1 MESAKLSFHGLI
13 PPWLGIAIAVL
24 AAAAVFHLYWREHG
38 KIGSARRGL
47 MALLRVGVI
56 GTALFLLMRPVLVAE
71 TRGERPR
78 SVALLVDNSLSM
90 TQKDQRLSAHDRLR
104 VAIAENL
111 VAPETPMPAP
121 EASFDVPA
129 QTPENPS
136 RASIVQAVLNHPK
149 LRILEGLEKGGPLKV
164 YLVGQRL
171 RSLEDEAVKPGQKP
185 SEPVAARLG
194 KALQHDET
202 RTALADAVHDLLNRT
217 EGDLPSWIVVMTDGQ
232 DNASRLTLEEAA
244 KECARWKV
252 PLHVYGVGSSEV
264 GNLEIKDFAAP
275 DTIFF
280 DDTVSIP
287 VRWRCRGFKKGTA
300 QLTLSL
306 GKRVVAQKELALA
319 EGEDFRE
326 VLSFT
331 PRKSGQGEEKDELT
345 VAIQYRGA
353 ETFTEDNQMKRPVS
367 IVDRKVK
374 ILYVEGSPRWEY
386 KFLQISLLR
395 DRRVEA
401 KFLPAIGDR
410 RTLLSGNPYLPAF
423 PPTRQELF
431 AFDVLILGDVPA
443 AFIGTER
450 TAWIR
455 DFVREGGSL
464 IVVAGRQYL
473 PSGYHAGPLAE
484 VLPVEFAPGKPAF
497 NDLERTQP
505 WQPVLT
511 RAGERAEMLS
521 LADTPEESARA
532 WQQLPGF
539 HWTFPVTKLRPGATA
554 LLVHPRQK
562 AGDQLAPV
570 LATHFYGKGQVLFLG
585 TDETWRW
592 RTNAGEKTYGR
603 FWGQVIYQMG
613 LPHLIGTPKRVQ
625 LALERPENVLGKPG
639 YVYARVFDAEFRPLI
654 GEKIAA
660 RLERLDA
667 KPGEERARALLL
679 EPVVGQPGD
688 YRALLAHD
696 AVGRFVVKVDDPAAA
711 SLEYRVGLPPQH
723 ELTVAGMAEDP
734 LRAAALA
741 SGGKFYRE
749 EDLYRMLA
757 SLEPRKAPFTMR
769 SELLLWNAPVFLVFL
784 VLIAAEWILRKFS
797 NLS

>member
-1 MESAKLSFHGLI
+1 MESANLSFHGLI

-24 AAAAVFHLYWREHG
+24 SGAAVFHLYWREHG
-38 KIGSARRGL
+38 KIGSARRAV
-47 MALLRVGVI
+47 MAILRVGVI

-71 TRGERPR
+71 TRGEKPR
-78 SVALLVDNSLSM
+78 SVALIIDNSLSM

-104 VAIAENL
+104 VAIASNL
-111 VAPETPMPAP
+111 VPPETAMPAP
-121 EASFDVPA
+121 DASVEVPP

-136 RASIVQAVLNHPK
+136 RAEIVKAILAHPK

-164 YLVGQRL
+164 YLAGQRL

-185 SEPVAARLG
+185 SESLSARLG
-194 KALQHDET
+194 RSLTHDET
-202 RTALADAVHDLLNRT
+202 RTALADSIHDLLSRS

-232 DNASRLTLEEAA
+232 DNASRLTLDEAA
-244 KECARWKV
+244 AECARWKV
-252 PLHVYGVGSSEV
+252 PLHIYGVGSSEV

-287 VRWRCRGFKKGTA
+287 VRWRCRGFKKGSA

-306 GKRVVAQKELALA
+306 GKRVVAQKELVLT
-319 EGEDFRE
+319 EGEDFRD

-331 PRKSGQGEEKDELT
+331 PRKSGAGDEKDDL
-345 VAIQYRGA
+345 VVSIQYRGA

-374 ILYVEGSPRWEY
+374 ILYIEGSPRWEY
-386 KFLQISLLR
+386 KFLQSALLR

-423 PPTRQELF
+423 PATRQELF

-443 AFIGTER
+443 TFIGTER
-450 TAWIR
+450 TGWIR

-464 IVVAGRQYL
+464 IVIAGRQNL
-473 PSGYHAGPLAE
+473 PSGYHGSPLAE
-484 VLPVEFAPGKPAF
+484 VLPVEFAPMKAAF

-511 RAGERAEMLS
+511 RAGERSEMLS

-532 WQQLPGF
+532 WQTLPGF
-539 HWTFPVTKLRPGATA
+539 HWSFPVTKLRAGATA
-554 LLVHPRQK
+554 LLVHPRLR

-570 LATHFYGKGQVLFLG
+570 LAAQFYGKGQVVFLG

-592 RTNAGEKTYGR
+592 RYNQGEKIYSR

-625 LALERPENVLGKPG
+625 LSLERPENVLGKPG
-639 YVYARVFDAEFRPLI
+639 YVYARVFDAEFRAFT
-654 GEKIAA
+654 GEKIVA

-667 KPGEERARALLL
+667 KPGEERARTLFL
-679 EPVVGQPGD
+679 EPVTGQPGD

-696 AVGRFVVKVDDPAAA
+696 AVGRFAVKVDDPATS
-711 SLEYRVGLPPQH
+711 SLEYRVSLPPQH
-723 ELTVAGMAEDP
+723 ELTVAGLAEDS
-734 LRAAALA
+734 LRAAAQA
-741 SGGKFYRE
+741 SSGKFYRE
-749 EDLYRMLA
+749 EDLHRMLA
-757 SLEPRKAPFTMR
+757 SLEPRKAPYTMR
-769 SELLLWNAPVFLVFL
+769 SEMLLWNAPVFLIFL
-784 VLIAAEWILRKFS
+784 GLIAAEWILRKFS